1 MKPRYID
8 NNNTGDYNCGCGKS
22 FKTSATLK
30 FHISSAHNGVV
41 PNINAN
47 NNFNIPNIMLPI
59 NNAPNNFNGQIQYN
73 NQPPQYNNRQ
83 GFDSVLFL
91 NMMEFQIKTLSG
103 SENQVEDDLK
113 NLLNTIFGELYQ
125 MFDTLS
131 MKQKGFLYFKLIS
144 LMKYS

>member
-1 MKPRYID
+1 MS
-8 NNNTGDYNCGCGKS
+8 NNYN
-22 FKTSATLK
+22 
-30 FHISSAHNGVV
+30 
-41 PNINAN
+41 
-47 NNFNIPNIMLPI
+47 
-59 NNAPNNFNGQIQYN
+59 YY
-73 NQPPQYNNRQ
+73 PQYNCQQNNNNQ
-83 GFDSVLFL
+83 GFNSILFL